1 MKKMNLSKLA
11 FLFAFSQL
19 PFTGAWAYNKT
30 LTCKDL
36 PQKSLDFIEQY
47 FPEEDMT
54 TIYMERDFLEVRYNV
69 ILSNETNIEFFRN
82 GEWKEIN
89 CKTSEV
95 PDEFIPEEI
104 LVKIDQMYSDATII
118 SIDRDNNEYDI
129 KLSNGVDMTFDK
141 KFNLTD
147 FDD

>member
-11 FLFAFSQL
+11 FIFAFFQL
-19 PFTGAWAYNKT
+19 PFTEAWAYNKT

-69 ILSNETNIEFFRN
+69 ILSNNTNIEFFRN
-82 GEWKEIN
+82 GDWKEIN

-118 SIDRDNNEYDI
+118 SIDRDNHEYDI

-141 KFNLTD
+141 NFNLTD